1 MAHDTVMTTAAGALH
16 PRRRVRLD
24 VALVVLAATLAVLG
38 VAIASYLA
46 FENIQSESG
55 VCTIT
60 HGCAT
65 VQQSKYGK
73 LFGVPVSVP
82 GLALYATLFT
92 AALLWLT
99 NFRSLRS
106 TIAPLAFFASLF
118 GLTFSGYL
126 TYIEGWVLDA
136 WCIYCI
142 ASASLMGL
150 LTLTWLTITLRTS
163 RTQPPPSPNRPSQ
176 PEHVRS

>member
-1 MAHDTVMTTAAGALH
+1 MAQNTVMSTAAATGAAQ
-16 PRRRVRLD
+16 PSRRVRLD
-24 VALVVLAATLAVLG
+24 SALVVVAATLAVVG
-38 VAIASYLA
+38 VGIAAYLA

-82 GLALYATLFT
+82 GLLLYGALFT
-92 AALLWLT
+92 GAVLWLT
-99 NFRSLRS
+99 NFRSLRP
-106 TIAPLAFFASLF
+106 TITPLAFFASLF

-142 ASASLMGL
+142 ASASLMAL
-150 LTLTWLTITLRTS
+150 LTLTWLTVTLRAARAQS
-163 RTQPPPSPNRPSQ
+163 AGPSPTR
-176 PEHVRS
+176 R

>member
-1 MAHDTVMTTAAGALH
+1 MAQDSAMLAGRTAETAPAGRRLH
-16 PRRRVRLD
+16 LNT
-24 VALVVLAATLAVLG
+24 ALVVFAAVLAVVG
-38 VAIASYLA
+38 VGIAAYLA
-46 FENIQSESG
+46 YENIQSESG

-82 GLALYATLFT
+82 GLGLYALLAT
-92 AALLWLT
+92 AAVFWLKD
-99 NFRSLRS
+99 FRAARM

-126 TYIEGWVLDA
+126 TYVEGWVLDA

-142 ASASLMGL
+142 ASASLMAL
-150 LTLTWLTITLRTS
+150 LTLTWLAVTLRIS
-163 RTQPPPSPNRPSQ
+163 RASTARTPAAKR
-176 PEHVRS
+176 R